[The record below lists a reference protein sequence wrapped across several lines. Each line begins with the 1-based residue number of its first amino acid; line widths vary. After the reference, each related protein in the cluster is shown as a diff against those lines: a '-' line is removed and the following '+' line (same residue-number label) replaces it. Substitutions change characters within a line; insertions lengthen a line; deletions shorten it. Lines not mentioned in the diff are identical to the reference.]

1 MANRELGQAT
11 APTQIL
17 ADPAAFR
24 VSAGRIEN
32 IPLLTPRATRTRGL
46 QVPKAALFVI
56 ESHMNL
62 PLVEAKQVSKRY
74 RLWAR
79 PADRLSAMLLEQ
91 AGSLSL
97 LPAGIRRAL
106 GHAADRRGAQF
117 QALHDVS
124 FTLERGESL
133 GIIGRN
139 GSGKSTLL
147 QILAGTLQPTT
158 GSVRVNGRVAAL
170 LELGSGFNPEFSGR
184 ENVLLQAALY
194 GFSRREI
201 LQRLEEVE
209 AFAAI
214 GAFIDQPTKVYSSGM
229 LVRLAF
235 ATQTILAPELFI
247 VDEALAVGDVFF
259 QAKCAQFFEERLK
272 TGMSLILVTHDLV
285 AVKALCR
292 RTIVLHEGKVAFFGP
307 SAEAVN
313 FYHQLHRGGIAAS
326 ARGAPPG
333 EAPSA
338 VSLPAGVTER
348 NWEAVQEVGS
358 REAEI
363 VCCRLLNA
371 RGEEQAFFEVG
382 DELRLEL
389 YVRSRVRL
397 DRLVVAFEI
406 ANRHNHVAYGA
417 TSLHLG
423 LGFLT
428 AEPGRLYRATFS
440 FSARLGAGEYLLDVA
455 AGWGDRGDGAPEQL
469 LHRIARVRP
478 FSMRHPGLRPHFFGA
493 ADLAGRC
500 EFA

>member
-1 MANRELGQAT
+1 MIDLGLAREE
-11 APTQIL
+11 
-17 ADPAAFR
+17 AFR
-24 VSAGRIEN
+24 SSRSEPRRALRRGGAG
-32 IPLLTPRATRTRGL
+32 GL
-46 QVPKAALFVI
+46 QVLGATLFVV
-56 ESHMNL
+56 EPHMNL

-170 LELGSGFNPEFSGR
+170 LELGSGFNLEFSGR
-184 ENVLLQAALY
+184 ENVLLQAALC

-201 LQRLEEVE
+201 LQRIGEVE
-209 AFAAI
+209 AFASI
-214 GAFIDQPTKVYSSGM
+214 GAFIDQPMKVYSSGM

-272 TGMSLILVTHDLV
+272 TGMSLILVSHDLV

-292 RTIVLHEGKVAFFGP
+292 RTIVLHQGKVAFFGP

-313 FYHQLHRGGIAAS
+313 HYHQLHRGGIAAP
-326 ARGAPPG
+326 AGAGSTG
-333 EAPSA
+333 EALSSV

-348 NWEAVQEVGS
+348 NWGAVQEVGS

-363 VCCRLLNA
+363 VSCRLLNA
-371 RGEEQAFFEVG
+371 RGTEEALFEVG

-397 DRLVVAFEI
+397 DRLVVAFEVS
-406 ANRHNHVAYGA
+406 NRHNHVAYGA

-428 AEPGRLYRATFS
+428 VEPDRLYRATFS

-469 LHRIARVRP
+469 LHRLARIRA

-500 EFA
+500 EFV